1 MMTAR
6 GRFLERLSLI
16 DAWAWL
22 DACQN
27 VTGSE
32 FASLSQAFGRVLSAP
47 LIFPADRPDRDIVL
61 VDGYAVQAES
71 TLGTSSY
78 NPLPLAIVAK
88 GEAVAMGCASVCHT
102 GETLPPGADAL
113 LPLEAGEVIG
123 TALEACDVIARGQGA
138 GRKGEAARRGDVA
151 IEAGR
156 RLGVPQIALAASLGV
171 THLPVRRGPVVA
183 LVLAGPKPPAIE
195 ALGLAMAALV
205 QRDGGFA
212 RLVHCEGDV
221 ARTLSGAAGAD
232 LVLLAGRSGW
242 GEDDNAIEAIAAAG
256 GRMDHHGLA
265 MSPGGS
271 AGLGWLGGAPLLLL
285 PGDPLS
291 ALVTY
296 ELLAGRLL
304 RRLAGRA
311 AEWPCAVQRF
321 TLSRKIV
328 SPIGTSEWV
337 PIVCRGSRAEPLGVP
352 PADGLVCCARA
363 DGFLV
368 IPADLEGYAPG
379 TLVEV
384 VTSGDISRGERS

>member
-1 MMTAR
+1 M
-6 GRFLERLSLI
+6 
-16 DAWAWL
+16 
-22 DACQN
+22 
-27 VTGSE
+27 
-32 FASLSQAFGRVLSAP
+32 
-47 LIFPADRPDRDIVL
+47 
-61 VDGYAVQAES
+61 
-71 TLGTSSY
+71 
-78 NPLPLAIVAK
+78 
-88 GEAVAMGCASVCHT
+88 
-102 GETLPPGADAL
+102 
-113 LPLEAGEVIG
+113 
-123 TALEACDVIARGQGA
+123 
-138 GRKGEAARRGDVA
+138 
-151 IEAGR
+151 
-156 RLGVPQIALAASLGV
+156 

-195 ALGLAMAALV
+195 ALGFAMAALV
-205 QRDGGFA
+205 QRDGGVA
-212 RLVHCEGDV
+212 RLVPCEGDI
-221 ARTLSGAAGAD
+221 ARTLSGDAAAD
-232 LVLLAGRSGW
+232 LVLLVGRSGW

-337 PIVCRGSRAEPLGVP
+337 PIVCRGTCAEPLGVP
-352 PADGLVCCARA
+352 PADGLVCYARA

-384 VTSGDISRGERS
+384 VMSADISRGERS